1 MHRPWLKE
9 KVYDVKRKRTVDLVK
24 SSIDSLVKNQQPV
37 SLASVVARSRQI
49 DPAGK
54 GISEA
59 AILHN
64 QDARCYYQQHRS
76 WRSRSGKRARKHTV
90 YTGNVA
96 ALVKAERDLARVRY
110 RYLKLSKAELVER
123 LLALEQE
130 HASLQETWLR
140 TTEEVMEWRLRSE
153 RAEARCDRVESR

>member
-24 SSIDSLVKNQQPV
+24 SSIDALLKDQQPV

-49 DPAGK
+49 DLAKK

-76 WRSRSGKRARKHTV
+76 WRSRPRKRLGKPTFH
-90 YTGNVA
+90 TGNMAV
-96 ALVKAERDLARVRY
+96 LVKAERNVAHVRY
-110 RYLKLSKAELVER
+110 KYLKLSKAELVER
-123 LLALEQE
+123 LLSLEQE

-140 TTEEVMEWRLRSE
+140 SAEEVMEWRLRAE
-153 RAEARCDRVESR
+153 RAGAQCDRVESR